1 MMRHSI
7 QPRGQI
13 FLKRYGFL
21 YFAKIKGKNVGKVIN
36 RKYNQQPFSIKLH
49 THTAE
54 WKKKQVNATQ
64 MFNTIFLSGY

>member
-21 YFAKIKGKNVGKVIN
+21 YFAKIKGKNIGKVIN
-36 RKYNQQPFSIKLH
+36 RKYNLQPFSIKLH

-54 WKKKQVNATQ
+54 
-64 MFNTIFLSGY
+64 